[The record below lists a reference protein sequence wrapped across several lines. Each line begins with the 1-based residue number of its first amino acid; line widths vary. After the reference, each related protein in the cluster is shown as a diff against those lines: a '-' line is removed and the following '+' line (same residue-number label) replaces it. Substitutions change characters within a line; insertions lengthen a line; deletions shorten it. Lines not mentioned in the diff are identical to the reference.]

1 MKTEQLKQAID
12 FIDVDKLVEAK
23 DILITLY
30 QQEQEKQKVALYIED
45 LI

>member
-30 QQEQEKQKVALYIED
+30 QQEQEEQKVALYIED